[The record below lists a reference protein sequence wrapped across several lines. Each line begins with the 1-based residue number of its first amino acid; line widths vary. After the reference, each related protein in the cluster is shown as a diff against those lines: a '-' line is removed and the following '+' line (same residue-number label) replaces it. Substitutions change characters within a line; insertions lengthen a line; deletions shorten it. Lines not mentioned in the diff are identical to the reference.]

1 VSESII
7 DRLLTSSEPSV
18 RWLTRSRVVGER
30 VDSPQMHRLRDD
42 VVRSPLVRRLLAG
55 RLEDGR
61 VVTHG
66 GPYAKWSGA
75 HWILSALAD
84 IGYPPGDPDLQPM
97 FGQVLDCWLD
107 RRYFRDVGV
116 QTNEEVRHRQAVPVI
131 QGRHRRCASQ
141 QGNALRY
148 LTALGCTDGRVG
160 MLAERLLH
168 WQWPDGG
175 WNCDRRPAAHTS
187 SFEETLLALRGLAVY
202 GQQHGSVDALAGAAK
217 AAEVFL
223 ARRMLFRRA
232 DGTRIT
238 TQFGC
243 LHYPRYWHYDYLGG
257 LQAMVEAGAIA
268 DDRCSAALDLLEA
281 QRLRDGG
288 WATVSTFYAT
298 SPGSR
303 KSLDSVEWGDQ
314 GTSRLNEWLT
324 VDALAVLQAA
334 GRLRS

>member
-1 VSESII
+1 V
-7 DRLLTSSEPSV
+7 RLAT
-18 RWLTRSRVVGER
+18 
-30 VDSPQMHRLRDD
+30 
-42 VVRSPLVRRLLAG
+42 
-55 RLEDGR
+55 
-61 VVTHG
+61 
-66 GPYAKWSGA
+66 
-75 HWILSALAD
+75 
-84 IGYPPGDPDLQPM
+84 
-97 FGQVLDCWLD
+97 GQ
-107 RRYFRDVGV
+107 R
-116 QTNEEVRHRQAVPVI
+116 
-131 QGRHRRCASQ
+131 
-141 QGNALRY
+141 
-148 LTALGCTDGRVG
+148 
-160 MLAERLLH
+160 AERLLH

-268 DDRCSAALDLLEA
+268 DDRCSAVLDLLES

>member
-1 VSESII
+1 MPEPVI

-18 RWLTRSRVVGER
+18 RWLAHTRVLGVD
-30 VDSPQMHRLRDD
+30 VDSPRMRRLRDELA
-42 VVRSPLVRRLLAG
+42 RSPRVRRLLAG
-55 RLEDGR
+55 RQEDGR

-66 GPYAKWSGA
+66 GPYAKWRGA

-84 IGYPPGDPDLQPM
+84 IGYPPGDPGLQQM
-97 FGQVLDCWLD
+97 FAQVLDCWLD
-107 RRYFRDVGV
+107 RRYFRDADV

-148 LTALGCTDGRVG
+148 LTMLGCTDGRVG

-175 WNCDRRPAAHTS
+175 WNCDRRPAAQTS
-187 SFEETLLALRGLAVY
+187 SLEETLLALRGLAVY
-202 GQQHGSVDALAGAAK
+202 GQQHGSVEALAGAAK
-217 AAEVFL
+217 ATEVFL

-238 TQFGC
+238 AQFGR

-257 LQAMVEAGAIA
+257 LQAMVEAGAIT
-268 DDRCSAALDLLEA
+268 DDRCSAALDLLES
-281 QRLRDGG
+281 QRLPHGG
-288 WATVSTFYAT
+288 WAALSTFYTT

-303 KSLDSVEWGDQ
+303 RSPDSVEWGDQ
-314 GTSRLNEWLT
+314 GPGRLNEWVT